1 MAFLNR
7 RPIPLPTQL
16 ADATAAGYTF
26 HLSGE
31 LVPVLTVEL
40 APGQSIFFEHHI
52 LLWKEPAVQ
61 ISVRPLAGML
71 KRMIAGM
78 QILITEARG
87 PGQIAVSRDGVGQIF
102 PIVLGPGQ
110 ELHVREHQFL
120 AGTSTIDYTWER
132 VSGIANMLFGGTGF
146 FIDRF
151 HATSGEGIVWLHGH
165 GNVFE
170 KDLAPGEQIDVEPG
184 GWLYKDPSVQL
195 ETNLTGL
202 STGFLAGKQHHAQSL
217 YRSRP
222 ARTAIRLAPADER
235 RSRCARPVRYQHCR
249 QCRERRLRRAGRA
262 CGRPVRRRS
271 GQRPVTRPF
280 GGLARSDA
288 TPIFPDKRGFPLPS
302 PCRTRRFR
310 WARCSN

>member
-7 RPIPLPTQL
+7 RPTPLPTQL
-16 ADATAAGYTF
+16 EDATAAGYTF

-40 APGQSIFFEHHI
+40 QPGQTLFFEHHI
-52 LLWKEPAVQ
+52 LLWKEPSLG

-78 QILITEARG
+78 QVLVTEARG

-102 PIVLGPGQ
+102 PILLAPGQ

-120 AGTSTIDYTWER
+120 AGTETIDYTWER

-151 HATSGEGIVWLHGH
+151 HANGGEGIVWLHGH

-170 KDLAPGEQIDVEPG
+170 KMLAPGEQIDVEPG

-202 STGFLAGKQHHAQSL
+202 STGFLAGSSITLNRFTGPGRIGLQSASPAL
-217 YRSRP
+217 MSSGADARDRSDVG
-222 ARTAIRLAPADER
+222 TAANVASAAFGVL
-235 RSRCARPVRYQHCR
+235 
-249 QCRERRLRRAGRA
+249 
-262 CGRPVRRRS
+262 
-271 GQRPVTRPF
+271 
-280 GGLARSDA
+280 GGLAAGLFGNDRDN
-288 TPIFPDKRGFPLPS
+288 DR
-302 PCRTRRFR
+302 
-310 WARCSN
+310 

>member
-52 LLWKEPAVQ
+52 LLWKEPSVQ

-202 STGFLAGKQHHAQSL
+202 STGFLAGSSITLNRFTGPGRLGLQSASPL
-217 YRSRP
+217 LMSAGADARDRSDTN
-222 ARTAIRLAPADER
+222 TAANVASAAFGVL
-235 RSRCARPVRYQHCR
+235 
-249 QCRERRLRRAGRA
+249 
-262 CGRPVRRRS
+262 
-271 GQRPVTRPF
+271 
-280 GGLARSDA
+280 GGLAAGLFGGDRDN
-288 TPIFPDKRGFPLPS
+288 DR
-302 PCRTRRFR
+302 
-310 WARCSN
+310 

>member
-146 FIDRF
+146 
-151 HATSGEGIVWLHGH
+151 
-165 GNVFE
+165 
-170 KDLAPGEQIDVEPG
+170 
-184 GWLYKDPSVQL
+184 
-195 ETNLTGL
+195 L
-202 STGFLAGKQHHAQSL
+202 STVSTPPAARVSSGCMATATCSKRTWHRASRSMSSPAAGCIKTRRCSWKRTSPAC
-217 YRSRP
+217 RP
-222 ARTAIRLAPADER
+222 ASSPAAASRSTALPG
-235 RSRCARPVRYQHCR
+235 
-249 QCRERRLRRAGRA
+249 RAGSD
-262 CGRPVRRRS
+262 CNPPRP
-271 GQRPVTRPF
+271 
-280 GGLARSDA
+280 
-288 TPIFPDKRGFPLPS
+288 
-302 PCRTRRFR
+302 C
-310 WARCSN
+310 